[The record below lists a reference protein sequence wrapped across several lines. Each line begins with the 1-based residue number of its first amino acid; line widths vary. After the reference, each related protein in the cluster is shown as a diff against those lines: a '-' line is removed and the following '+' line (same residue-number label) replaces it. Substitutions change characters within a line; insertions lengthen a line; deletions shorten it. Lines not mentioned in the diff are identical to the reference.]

1 MQTTSNIL
9 LVKDTAPIKCKHVGS
24 VRDIFISDGFH
35 IMQHLSQASI
45 QAALQ
50 GGALPEPSPQLL
62 QVSGIGLVP
71 HSHSRNSKISALII
85 YL

>member
-9 LVKDTAPIKCKHVGS
+9 LVKDTALIKCKHVGS
-24 VRDIFISDGFH
+24 VRDIFISDGFR
-35 IMQHLSQASI
+35 IIQASI

-50 GGALPEPSPQLL
+50 GGALPESSPQLL

-71 HSHSRNSKISALII
+71 HSHTRNSKISAPII